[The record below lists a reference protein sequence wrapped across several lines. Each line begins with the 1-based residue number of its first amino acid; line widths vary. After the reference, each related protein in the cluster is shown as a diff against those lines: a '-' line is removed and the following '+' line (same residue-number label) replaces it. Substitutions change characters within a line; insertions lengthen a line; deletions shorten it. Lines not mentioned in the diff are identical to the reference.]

1 MGYGFSLFKN
11 PSDHCNIALG
21 AMAIASIKEISHR
34 RKFTSASKIPC
45 RAKGFSSKTT
55 MDVPLDHSSSGIGW
69 VRLVPSSRDVSHLE
83 TENIHLVFPEGF
95 LQQASIAFFN
105 TRERLTGIPLRD
117 AKICSTELT
126 RNRLHTLSAIALI
139 LQKQYSDLIAS
150 NVNLP
155 PWPRNL
161 RQFHAARYRRGQ
173 LHILRSAS
181 SSIVAGLRR
190 IAGLNPSSPRDKR
203 IMRLEQ
209 VLKTP
214 PKDFL
219 CDFRAAI
226 HLGLGTRDA
235 EKLKRQ
241 DLAESAF
248 VLWLCGLWLWSL
260 PNPRPGGQAPIRQ
273 NLPAR
278 TARWLAFV
286 HANYGD
292 DSEIGRRW
300 SALPASEE
308 GRLLT
313 ESHHCIVKAAAGK
326 NRQSIYSHPEATEDR
341 LLWCLRV
348 IREESFVS
356 PNLEGKVGDETDEI
370 ILFLEEDITFT
381 EAY

>member
-1 MGYGFSLFKN
+1 MGYGFSLFRN

-21 AMAIASIKEISHR
+21 AVAVASIRDISHR
-34 RKFTSASKIPC
+34 RNFASPSKILS

-69 VRLVPSSRDVSHLE
+69 VRLVPSSRDGSHPE

-105 TRERLTGIPLRD
+105 TREQLTGIPLRD
-117 AKICSTELT
+117 AKICSTDLT

-139 LQKQYSDLIAS
+139 LQKQYSDLIAN
-150 NVNLP
+150 NVSLP
-155 PWPRNL
+155 PWPTNL

-173 LHILRSAS
+173 LYILRSAS
-181 SSIVAGLRR
+181 DSMVASLRR
-190 IAGLNPSSPRDKR
+190 IAGLNPSSSRDKR
-203 IMRLEQ
+203 IMRLEH

-214 PKDFL
+214 PKDLL

-226 HLGLGTRDA
+226 HHGLGTRDA

-260 PNPRPGGQAPIRQ
+260 PTLERGGQVPVRQ

-292 DSEIGRRW
+292 GSEIGRRW

-313 ESHHCIVKAAAGK
+313 ESHHCIVKAAAEK
-326 NRQSIYSHPEATEDR
+326 NPQSIYSHPEATEDR

-370 ILFLEEDITFT
+370 ILFLEEDITLT
-381 EAY
+381 EAQ